1 MNLQDQLRSARDAG
15 DSQVTELRHMMEGM
29 KAHHEFERKS
39 LREALQQVSVTK
51 LAFHSS
57 VASFILDLFFLFVQ
71 LCMYVCTHA
80 CTHCACTHIHIHSH
94 ICMHMHSQMCIYTHM
109 LQHTH
114 THTHTHSQMC
124 MLTLTRT

>member
-51 LAFHSS
+51 LVFHSS
-57 VASFILDLFFLFVQ
+57 VSSFILNLFFLCSFVHVCLHAHMHT
-71 LCMYVCTHA
+71 LCMHPRTLTHLHTHA
-80 CTHCACTHIHIHSH
+80 FTHI
-94 ICMHMHSQMCIYTHM
+94 Y
-109 LQHTH
+109 